1 MVLESKRNA
10 RSAVS
15 TFSASCIT
23 IAELYEN
30 MGRIVGRDVVRLR
43 ISSMKDSG
51 IEFVP
56 IDAEIAEIAGDL
68 KLNFGDLPMADA
80 IIAATARQLADGRL
94 ISDDDHFRSMKNL
107 KLSWID

>member
-1 MVLESKRNA
+1 
-10 RSAVS
+10 
-15 TFSASCIT
+15 
-23 IAELYEN
+23 

-68 KLNFGDLPMADA
+68 KLNFGDLLMADA